1 MQVPSFAKYTDV
13 LKAAGVQT
21 GSARGFWGGV
31 SDKDEIV
38 VTTWIDTHDGAG
50 RFYIWR
56 PKTNHGRLRDQW
68 DAGNIRVGT
77 EVKVILLRQRGD
89 LPINQPGRE
98 IAGAALLPGKWRVL
112 KMPTEQSDAL
122 IESIE

>member
-1 MQVPSFAKYTDV
+1 MQLPSFSKYTDV
-13 LKAAGVQT
+13 LKAAGVHT

-38 VTTWIDTHDGAG
+38 VTTWIDTHDSTD

-68 DAGNIRVGT
+68 DVGNIRVGT
-77 EVKVILLRQRGD
+77 EVRVILLRQRGH
-89 LPINQPGRE
+89 LPIGEPGRE
-98 IAGAALLPGKWRVL
+98 IAGAALLPGKWKVFE
-112 KMPTEQSDAL
+112 MPGERSDAL
-122 IESIE
+122 IEPIE